1 MNLIPGATDGRP
13 LVWAV
18 GGGKG
23 GTGKSLLAASLGIHL
38 AEMGR
43 RVVLVDG
50 DLGAPNLHT
59 FLGLDAPAVGLAD
72 FISRDAA
79 DLQDAAVETGVPRLR
94 LISGARNP
102 LDAERLKHFQKVRLM
117 RRLIGLPADVV
128 LVDLG
133 AGISLNTLDFFSLA
147 DHGLMVILPEPTSV
161 ENCWR
166 FLAAAYLRR
175 LRHLGR
181 TLGFEPVINLVLAH
195 RGRPRPGRPVEVL
208 EEIRRIDSW
217 AAEALA
223 SHLGAFVPS
232 LVINQARDHADVRLG
247 ESMQAVSE
255 RFLRVPVRFAGA
267 IPYDPVLVRS
277 IKSCRPY
284 LVEYPRSRT
293 AEAFRGAAEVIAAAP
308 PPGSASAG
316 EPGALDRETSPAPA
330 PPSRRD
336 PYGILG
342 LRRGATRSDIVSA
355 YMRLRPALR
364 SDSPALTSLD
374 CEDERRAEL
383 AEVEEAFRSLS
394 RNVSAGPSRGGTASG
409 RFDPAA
415 SGPLPPLR
423 PRAAALL

>member
-1 MNLIPGATDGRP
+1 MMNLIPGATDGRP

-23 GTGKSLLAASLGIHL
+23 GTGKSLLATSLGIHL

-59 FLGLDAPAVGLAD
+59 FLGLDAPRVGLAD

-79 DLQDAAVETGVPRLR
+79 DLQDVAVETGVPRLR

-102 LDAERLKHFQKVRLM
+102 LDAERLKHFQKTRLM

-133 AGISLNTLDFFSLA
+133 AGITLNTLDFFSLA

-175 LRHLGR
+175 LRLLGR
-181 TLGFEPVINLVLAH
+181 TLGFEAAINLVLTH
-195 RGRPRPGRPVEVL
+195 RGRPRPGRPVEAL
-208 EEIRRIDSW
+208 EEVRRVDSF

-223 SHLGAFVPS
+223 SHLAAFVPS

-277 IKSCRPY
+277 IKSCRPF

-293 AEAFRGAAEVIAAAP
+293 AEAFRGAAETIASAP
-308 PPGSASAG
+308 RPGSASAG
-316 EPGALDRETSPAPA
+316 GQGTRDRDALADPAPL
-330 PPSRRD
+330 PGRD

-342 LRRGATRSDIVSA
+342 LRRGAPQSDVISA

-364 SDSPALTSLD
+364 SDSPALASLD
-374 CEDERRAEL
+374 CEAERRAEL
-383 AEVEEAFRSLS
+383 AEVEEAFRALS
-394 RNVSAGPSRGGTASG
+394 RNVSAG
-409 RFDPAA
+409 
-415 SGPLPPLR
+415 SGPLPTPR